1 MYLYLT
7 LDILMIRIGLQ
18 KYLIKN
24 IDNFIAS
31 KSKFYLACMRNKKVI
46 EIKLKRKYMHI
57 SFFFFG
63 NANFLIDF
71 PAFFKKKKFCFFLD
85 TRYKFNLQFNPN
97 ECVFYVKKKPNLII
111 IFSFCQMEIIGRQ
124 VGRYNNLC
132 KKNKII

>member
-46 EIKLKRKYMHI
+46 EIKLKRKYMQYAYFI
-57 SFFFFG
+57 FFFFG
-63 NANFLIDF
+63 NANFFIDF
-71 PAFFKKKKFCFFLD
+71 PAFFKKKKFCFF
-85 TRYKFNLQFNPN
+85 
-97 ECVFYVKKKPNLII
+97 
-111 IFSFCQMEIIGRQ
+111 
-124 VGRYNNLC
+124 
-132 KKNKII
+132 